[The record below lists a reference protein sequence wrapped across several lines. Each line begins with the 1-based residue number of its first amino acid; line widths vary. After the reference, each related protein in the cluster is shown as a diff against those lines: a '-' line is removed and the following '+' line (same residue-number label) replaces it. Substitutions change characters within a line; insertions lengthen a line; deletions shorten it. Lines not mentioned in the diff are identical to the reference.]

1 MNINTNLSI
10 FIIKGGYEMNQ
21 FIELTEKYSPN
32 NYSPLNIVL
41 TEGQGAHVKDS
52 DGNTY
57 IDCVSGFSV
66 LNQGHSHP
74 KIIQAF
80 LDQSQKITMT
90 SRALYSDNL
99 GVWEEKICKLA
110 NKNKVLPMNTGTEAV
125 ETAIKV
131 ATKWGQDVKGINAD
145 DAEIIAME
153 GNFHGRTIGSLSL
166 SSNESYKKGFGVLAG
181 NIKYSEFGNVEQ
193 IESLITPQT
202 TAIILEPIQGEGG
215 VNIPPKNFI
224 KDVKALCEQH
234 NILFIADEI
243 QVGLGRTGKMFA
255 MEWEEVEPDM
265 YLLGKALGGGLYPIS
280 AVVANDDV
288 MQVLTPGTH
297 GSTFGG
303 NPLAC
308 AVSIASLDVLINESL
323 PERSEQLGKK
333 LLSGLQ
339 NIDSSIIKEVRG
351 RGLFIGI
358 ELNEN
363 AQSIVS
369 SINEQGVLCK
379 ETQGNI
385 IRLAPPLVIEE
396 DDINTIISVITQTI
410 EEKAKQTN

>member
-1 MNINTNLSI
+1 
-10 FIIKGGYEMNQ
+10 MNQ

-32 NYSPLNIVL
+32 NYSPLDIVL
-41 TEGQGAHVKDS
+41 TEGKGAHVKDS
-52 DGNTY
+52 EGNTY
-57 IDCVSGFSV
+57 IDCVAGFSV
-66 LNQGHSHP
+66 LNQGHCHP
-74 KIIQAF
+74 AIIKAF

-99 GVWEEKICKLA
+99 GKWEEKICKLA

-131 ATKWGQDVKGINAD
+131 ATKWAQDVKGINAK

-166 SSNESYKKGFGVLAG
+166 SSNDGYKEGFGVLAG
-181 NIKYSEFGNVEQ
+181 NIKYGEFGNVEH
-193 IESLITPQT
+193 IKSLITPQT
-202 TAIILEPIQGEGG
+202 TAIIMEPIQGEGG
-215 VNIPPKNFI
+215 VNIPPKHFI
-224 KDVKALCEQH
+224 KEVKALCEAN

-255 MEWEEVEPDM
+255 MEWEDVEPDM

-280 AVVANDDV
+280 AIVANDDV

-308 AVSIASLDVLINESL
+308 AVSIAALDVLIDEGL
-323 PERSEQLGKK
+323 AERSRQLGEK

-339 NIDSSIIKEVRG
+339 SIDSSMIKEVRG
-351 RGLFIGI
+351 RGLFIGL
-358 ELNEN
+358 ELNEP

-385 IRLAPPLVIEE
+385 IRLAPPLVIDEK
-396 DDINTIISVITQTI
+396 DIDAIISVITQTI
-410 EEKAKQTN
+410 EENSKQTT

>member
-1 MNINTNLSI
+1 
-10 FIIKGGYEMNQ
+10 
-21 FIELTEKYSPN
+21 
-32 NYSPLNIVL
+32 
-41 TEGQGAHVKDS
+41 
-52 DGNTY
+52 
-57 IDCVSGFSV
+57 
-66 LNQGHSHP
+66 
-74 KIIQAF
+74 
-80 LDQSQKITMT
+80 
-90 SRALYSDNL
+90 
-99 GVWEEKICKLA
+99 
-110 NKNKVLPMNTGTEAV
+110 TEAV
-125 ETAIKV
+125 ETAITV
-131 ATKWGQDVKGINAD
+131 ATKWGQDIKGINAL

-166 SSNESYKKGFGVLAG
+166 SSNDSYKEGFGVLAG
-181 NIKYSEFGNVEQ
+181 NIKYSEFGNAEE
-193 IESLITPQT
+193 IASLITPNT

-215 VNIPPKNFI
+215 VHIPPENFI
-224 KDVKALCEQH
+224 KEVKALCEQH
-234 NILFIADEI
+234 QILLIADEI

-255 MEWEEVEPDM
+255 MEWEGVEPDI

-308 AVSIASLDVLINESL
+308 AVSIAALDVLIDESL
-323 PERSEQLGKK
+323 PERSQQLGEK
-333 LLSGLQ
+333 LLNGLKK
-339 NIDSSIIKEVRG
+339 IDSPIIKEVRG

-358 ELNEN
+358 ELNEQ

-369 SINEQGVLCK
+369 SINAQGVLCK

-396 DDINTIISVITQTI
+396 QDIDTIVNVITQTI
-410 EEKAKQTN
+410 EEKSKQYQS

>member
-1 MNINTNLSI
+1 
-10 FIIKGGYEMNQ
+10 MNQ
-21 FIELTEKYSPN
+21 FIALTEKYSPN
-32 NYSPLNIVL
+32 NYSPLDIVL
-41 TEGQGAHVKDS
+41 TEGKGAHVKDS

-66 LNQGHSHP
+66 LNQGHGHP

-99 GVWEEKICKLA
+99 GTWEEKICKLA

-131 ATKWGQDVKGINAD
+131 ATKWGQDIKSINAL

-166 SSNESYKKGFGVLAG
+166 SSNDSYKEGFGVLAG
-181 NIKYSEFGNVEQ
+181 NIKYSEFGNAEE
-193 IESLITPQT
+193 IASLITPNT

-215 VNIPPKNFI
+215 VHIPSKNFI
-224 KDVKALCEQH
+224 KNVKALCEQH
-234 NILFIADEI
+234 QILLIADEI

-255 MEWEEVEPDM
+255 MEWEGVEPDI

-308 AVSIASLDVLINESL
+308 AVSIAALDVLIDESL
-323 PERSEQLGKK
+323 PERSQQLGEK
-333 LLSGLQ
+333 LLKGLKK
-339 NIDSSIIKEVRG
+339 IDSPIIKEVRG

-358 ELNEN
+358 ELNEQ

-396 DDINTIISVITQTI
+396 QDIDTIVNVITQTI
-410 EEKAKQTN
+410 EEKSKQYQS

>member
-1 MNINTNLSI
+1 
-10 FIIKGGYEMNQ
+10 MNQ
-21 FIELTEKYSPN
+21 FIALTEKYSPN
-32 NYSPLNIVL
+32 NYSPLDIVL
-41 TEGQGAHVKDS
+41 TEGKGAHVKDS

-66 LNQGHSHP
+66 LNQGHGHP

-99 GVWEEKICKLA
+99 GTWEEKVCKLA

-131 ATKWGQDVKGINAD
+131 ATKWGQDIKGINAL

-166 SSNESYKKGFGVLAG
+166 SSNDSYKEGFGVLAG
-181 NIKYSEFGNVEQ
+181 NIKYSEFGNTEE
-193 IESLITPQT
+193 IASLITPNT

-215 VNIPPKNFI
+215 VHIPPENFI

-234 NILFIADEI
+234 QILLIADEI

-255 MEWEEVEPDM
+255 MEWEGVEPDI

-308 AVSIASLDVLINESL
+308 AVSIAALDVLIDESL
-323 PERSEQLGKK
+323 PERSQQLGEK
-333 LLSGLQ
+333 LLNGLKK
-339 NIDSSIIKEVRG
+339 IDSPIIKEVRG

-358 ELNEN
+358 ELNEQ
-363 AQSIVS
+363 AQSIVA

-396 DDINTIISVITQTI
+396 QDIDTIVNVITQTI
-410 EEKAKQTN
+410 EEKSKQYQS

>member
-1 MNINTNLSI
+1 
-10 FIIKGGYEMNQ
+10 MNQ

-181 NIKYSEFGNVEQ
+181 NINYSEFGNVEQ

-234 NILFIADEI
+234 NVLLIADEI

-308 AVSIASLDVLINESL
+308 AVSIASLDVLIDESL

>member
-1 MNINTNLSI
+1 
-10 FIIKGGYEMNQ
+10 MNQ
-21 FIELTEKYSPN
+21 FIALTEKYSPN
-32 NYSPLNIVL
+32 NYSPLDIVL
-41 TEGQGAHVKDS
+41 TEGKGAHVKDS

-66 LNQGHSHP
+66 LNQGHGHP

-99 GVWEEKICKLA
+99 GTWEEKLCKLA

-131 ATKWGQDVKGINAD
+131 ATKWGQDIKSINAL

-166 SSNESYKKGFGVLAG
+166 SSNDSYKEGFGVLAG
-181 NIKYSEFGNVEQ
+181 NIKYGEFGNAEE
-193 IESLITPQT
+193 IATLITPNT

-215 VNIPPKNFI
+215 VHIPPKNFI
-224 KDVKALCEQH
+224 KEVKALCEQH
-234 NILFIADEI
+234 QILLIADEI

-255 MEWEEVEPDM
+255 MEWEGVEPDI

-308 AVSIASLDVLINESL
+308 AVSIAALDVLIDESL
-323 PERSEQLGKK
+323 PERSQQLGEK
-333 LLSGLQ
+333 LLNGLKK
-339 NIDSSIIKEVRG
+339 IDSPIIKEVRG

-358 ELNEN
+358 ELNEQ

-396 DDINTIISVITQTI
+396 QDIDTIVNVITQTI
-410 EEKAKQTN
+410 EEKSKQYQS

>member
-1 MNINTNLSI
+1 
-10 FIIKGGYEMNQ
+10 MNQ

-255 MEWEEVEPDM
+255 MQWEEVEPDM